1 MLEND
6 DLNLRIAAGEVIALI
21 YELGRD
27 VDENFDAFVSG
38 LYDLLK
44 ELATDSSRYKAK
56 REKKQQRSIFRDIL
70 KTVEV
75 TRKCCKLAL
84 YLFATWRQEVLEP

>member
-1 MLEND
+1 MKAFFIFYVFFSNLEVLYNLLETG
-6 DLNLRIAAGEVIALI
+6 DLSLRIATGEVIALI

-27 VDENFDAFVSG
+27 IDENFDGYING

-44 ELATDSSRYKAK
+44 ELATDSSRHKAK
-56 REKKQQRSIFRDIL
+56 REKKQQRSTFRDIL

-75 TRKCCKLAL
+75 SL
-84 YLFATWRQEVLEP
+84 